1 MSSHASPAA
10 ALRIGVEPLTI
21 MPDWLSV
28 VVVEEMAFL
37 ICVPG
42 PLVLINLLPQFLDSV
57 QMRPHRFSGI
67 RLTR

>member
-1 MSSHASPAA
+1 
-10 ALRIGVEPLTI
+10 
-21 MPDWLSV
+21 MPDWFSV